1 MGYLMGSSEVCG
13 LLNRVRQPFN
23 VNLPALAAA
32 EAALDDQEFLSKSKK
47 INAAGIAQLS
57 AGLKALGLKFIEGKA
72 NFLAAQIPNAEE
84 AFVKLQKVG
93 VIVRPLKG
101 YGMTGWLRLTIGTE
115 AQNARLLS
123 ELKKL

>member
-1 MGYLMGSSEVCG
+1 MGSSEVCG
-13 LLNRVRQPFN
+13 ILNRVRQPFN

-32 EAALDDQEFLSKSKK
+32 EAALDDQEFLNQSKR
-47 INAAGIAQLS
+47 INAAGINQMS
-57 AGLKALGLKFIEGKA
+57 QGLKALGFKYIDGKA

-101 YGMTGWLRLTIGTE
+101 YGMSGWLRLTIGTE

>member
-1 MGYLMGSSEVCG
+1 MGSSEVCG

-32 EAALDDQEFLSKSKK
+32 EAALDDQEFLNKSKK

-57 AGLKALGLKFIEGKA
+57 EGLKALGFKYIDGKA

-84 AFVKLQKVG
+84 AFIKLQKVG

>member
-1 MGYLMGSSEVCG
+1 MGSSEVCG

-57 AGLKALGLKFIEGKA
+57 AGLKALGFKFIEGKA